1 MVKLEALELKHKI
14 AGVKHVMSV
23 SDFDFRGNT

>member
-1 MVKLEALELKHKI
+1 MVKLEALELKHK